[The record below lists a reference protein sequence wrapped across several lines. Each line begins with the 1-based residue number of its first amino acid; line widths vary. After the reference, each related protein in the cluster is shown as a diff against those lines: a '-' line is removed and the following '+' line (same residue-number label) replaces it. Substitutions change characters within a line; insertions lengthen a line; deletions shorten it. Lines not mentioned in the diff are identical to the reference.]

1 MRKEILLR
9 SRSDMQATNTI
20 LTPPMFSTLLRM
32 YVPFILNSV
41 SGTVPVLSASSPLIP
56 NTTTS
61 FVPAAAFTGWIG
73 DLFTWLMTKLMGFV
87 GLLMSGGVYSF
98 LVFKSPYHDPK
109 YLHAFNHLLGI
120 FPQLLAVVVM
130 AGFAAQPFANKV
142 DVDSVV
148 LLWKAL
154 KAIIFV
160 AVGRQ
165 LMHFGLLLVNAVIA
179 YIYPQSYG
187 MFSTHV
193 LKSGMAGAAASAGV
207 VAIGMVILSVTSI
220 LGILL
225 LFAVLVIRQFLFFAM
240 FVTLPILAVM
250 LYLDFGPFKDSA
262 KVAKS
267 FINATLS
274 LLLAGIFMAA
284 LMYVGAVA
292 IGAGGGGHAA
302 ATHAATTGGAKHGSF
317 NDVLKS
323 FLFWLVGLIAPALY
337 GIKTAMSTGFVPGR
351 LRSRRKRSSGSRS
364 AAAAGRSGES
374 SRASIMKQARFGGK
388 QAGSY
393 AGSKM
398 GSLDQRLTGG
408 TVSGGVGK
416 ASSTVGSVKSRAGSR
431 FEGPRTEQGVEFMK
445 KKGKRAKS
453 GGKRA
458 ANDAR
463 VGTNFALRNLDR
475 SPLDWAEA
483 GLGHYRENPVI
494 DPSENG
500 SKANQSTLN
509 EWADSSRERRSSK

>member
-1 MRKEILLR
+1 M
-9 SRSDMQATNTI
+9 TT
-20 LTPPMFSTLLRM
+20 F
-32 YVPFILNSV
+32 
-41 SGTVPVLSASSPLIP
+41 VL
-56 NTTTS
+56 
-61 FVPAAAFTGWIG
+61 AAGFTGWIG
-73 DLFTWLMTKLMGFV
+73 DLFTWLMAKLMGFV
-87 GLLMSGGVYSF
+87 GLLMSGGVYTF
-98 LVFKSPYHDPK
+98 LVFDSPYTEPQ
-109 YLHAFNHLLGI
+109 YLQAFDHLLGI

-130 AGFAAQPFANKV
+130 AGFASQPFSKKA
-142 DVDSVV
+142 DVDSVILV
-148 LLWKAL
+148 WKAL

-179 YIYPQSYG
+179 YIYPDSYG
-187 MFSTHV
+187 AFGTEMLRT
-193 LKSGMAGAAASAGV
+193 GMEGAAASAGV
-207 VAIGMVILSVTSI
+207 VAVGMVILSVTSI
-220 LGILL
+220 AGILL
-225 LFAVLVIRQFLFFAM
+225 LFAMLVIREFLFVAM

-250 LYLDFGPFKDSA
+250 LYLDFGPFEDSA
-262 KVAKS
+262 KAAKM

-284 LMYVGAVA
+284 LMFVGATA
-292 IGAGGGGHAA
+292 MGITGSGATTQAA
-302 ATHAATTGGAKHGSF
+302 ATAGSNPGSF
-317 NDVLKS
+317 NDVLES
-323 FLFWLVGLIAPALY
+323 FLFWLIGLVAPAIY
-337 GIKTAMSTGFVPGR
+337 GLKTAMSSGFVPGR
-351 LRSRRKRSSGSRS
+351 IRSRRKRTSRS
-364 AAAAGRSGES
+364 RSSASAGGSQES

-388 QAGSY
+388 QAGGY

-408 TVSGGVGK
+408 SVSEGVGK
-416 ASSTVGSVKSRAGSR
+416 ASSTVGSVKSHAGSR
-431 FEGPRTEQGVEFMK
+431 IEGPKMEQKAEFVK
-445 KKGKRAKS
+445 RQGKRAKS

-483 GLGHYRENPVI
+483 GLRHYRENPVI

-509 EWADSSRERRSSK
+509 EWTGSSRERHSSK

>member
-1 MRKEILLR
+1 MIPTLHSHAASLVHSVPK
-9 SRSDMQATNTI
+9 
-20 LTPPMFSTLLRM
+20 LTVESTQYPAEM
-32 YVPFILNSV
+32 M
-41 SGTVPVLSASSPLIP
+41 
-56 NTTTS
+56 S
-61 FVPAAAFTGWIG
+61 FVLAAGFTGWIA

-87 GLLMSGGVYSF
+87 GLLMSGGVYTF
-98 LVFKSPYHDPK
+98 LVFDSPYTDPQ
-109 YLHAFNHLLGI
+109 YLQAFDHLLGI
-120 FPQLLAVVVM
+120 FPQLLVVVVM
-130 AGFAAQPFANKV
+130 AGFASQPFARNA
-142 DVDSVV
+142 DVDSIV
-148 LLWKAL
+148 LVWKAL

-179 YIYPQSYG
+179 YIYPESYG
-187 MFSTHV
+187 AFGTEM
-193 LKSGMAGAAASAGV
+193 LKTGMEGAAASAGV
-207 VAIGMVILSVTSI
+207 VAVGMVILSVTSI
-220 LGILL
+220 IGILL
-225 LFAVLVIRQFLFFAM
+225 LFAMLVIREFLFVAM

-250 LYLDFGPFKDSA
+250 LYLDFGPFEDSA
-262 KVAKS
+262 KAAKM

-274 LLLAGIFMAA
+274 LLLAGVFMAA
-284 LMYVGAVA
+284 LMFVGATA
-292 IGAGGGGHAA
+292 MGITGSGA
-302 ATHAATTGGAKHGSF
+302 ATQAATTAGADPGSF
-317 NDVLKS
+317 NDVLES
-323 FLFWLVGLIAPALY
+323 FLFWLIGLVAPAIY
-337 GIKTAMSTGFVPGR
+337 GLKTAMSSGFVPGR
-351 LRSRRKRSSGSRS
+351 IRSRRKRTSRS
-364 AAAAGRSGES
+364 RSSASAGGSQES

-408 TVSGGVGK
+408 AVSGSVGK
-416 ASSTVGSVKSRAGSR
+416 ASSTVGSVKSRAGSKI
-431 FEGPRTEQGVEFMK
+431 EGPRTEQGVEFMK
-445 KKGKRAKS
+445 RKGKRAKS

-500 SKANQSTLN
+500 SKADQSTLN
-509 EWADSSRERRSSK
+509 EWTDSSQEKRGTR

>member
-1 MRKEILLR
+1 MIPTLH
-9 SRSDMQATNTI
+9 SHGTTI
-20 LTPPMFSTLLRM
+20 VHS
-32 YVPFILNSV
+32 VPKLV
-41 SGTVPVLSASSPLIP
+41 VDASHLPAEM
-56 NTTTS
+56 TS
-61 FVPAAAFTGWIG
+61 FVLAAGFTGWIA

-87 GLLMSGGVYSF
+87 GLLMSGGVYTF
-98 LVFKSPYHDPK
+98 LVFDSPYTDPQ
-109 YLHAFNHLLGI
+109 YLQAFDHLLGI
-120 FPQLLAVVVM
+120 FPQLLVVVVM
-130 AGFAAQPFANKV
+130 AGFASQPFSKKA
-142 DVDSVV
+142 DVDSVILV
-148 LLWKAL
+148 WKAL

-179 YIYPQSYG
+179 YIYPNSYG
-187 MFSTHV
+187 AFGTQV
-193 LKSGMAGAAASAGV
+193 LKTGMEGAAASAGV
-207 VAIGMVILSVTSI
+207 VAVGMVILSVTSI
-220 LGILL
+220 AGILL
-225 LFAVLVIRQFLFFAM
+225 LFAMLVIREFLFVAM

-250 LYLDFGPFKDSA
+250 LYLDFGPFEDSA
-262 KVAKS
+262 KAAKM

-274 LLLAGIFMAA
+274 LFLAGIFMAA
-284 LMYVGAVA
+284 LMYVGAAA
-292 IGAGGGGHAA
+292 IGATGSGTATHTA
-302 ATHAATTGGAKHGSF
+302 ATAGSDPGSF
-317 NDVLKS
+317 NDVLES
-323 FLFWLVGLIAPALY
+323 FLFWLIGLVAPAVY
-337 GIKTAMSTGFVPGR
+337 GLKTAMSSGFVPGR
-351 LRSRRKRSSGSRS
+351 IRSRRKRTSRRRSSASAGGSQ
-364 AAAAGRSGES
+364 ES

-408 TVSGGVGK
+408 AVRGSVGK
-416 ASSTVGSVKSRAGSR
+416 ASSTVGSAKSRAGSKI
-431 FEGPRTEQGVEFMK
+431 EGPRTEQGVEFMK

-500 SKANQSTLN
+500 SKADQSRLN
-509 EWADSSRERRSSK
+509 EWTDSSSEKRGTK